1 MAAHAVKNK
10 LLNLQI
16 RKTKTEERNQEL
28 FWKMLT
34 GHIHEKDEMLDLF
47 LRLGMRCPDTYA
59 IIIFRL
65 RDELTEDTERSS
77 PICLKQRNKCRCC

>member
-1 MAAHAVKNK
+1 
-10 LLNLQI
+10 
-16 RKTKTEERNQEL
+16 
-28 FWKMLT
+28 MLT

-65 RDELTEDTERSS
+65 RDELTEDTEKKLSYLLETTQTS
-77 PICLKQRNKCRCC
+77 AGAFNDC